1 MSVLLIWNLICKGI
15 YIYQLHFKMYSKC
28 QGGPEYFIYLFKFF
42 RNQKRKLAFWLVF
55 SSNFWKA
62 SIFVWPLALKCR
74 NYRGS
79 HFVSNIWQR
88 NSSCYKP
95 TCFKQ
100 TRKNRCF
107 RKLSVIEYLTLQW
120 LQDIF
125 SSGPQSI
132 RLLSDIIVFQM
143 KMWFDL
149 IDFFLFNVYI
159 VLELN
164 LVYFIIYVLFYYRVS
179 NLIYIF

>member
-1 MSVLLIWNLICKGI
+1 MLLQTCSILPYMLLCLFYLYEIWYVRGFT
-15 YIYQLHFKMYSKC
+15 YINYTLRCIPNVKEAQNIL
-28 QGGPEYFIYLFKFF
+28 FIYLNFLEIRRGNLHFDWYF
-42 RNQKRKLAFWLVF
+42 PQTFEKLLYLCDLWH
-55 SSNFWKA
+55 SNA
-62 SIFVWPLALKCR
+62 RITGA
-74 NYRGS
+74 
-79 HFVSNIWQR
+79 HIFVSNIWQR

-149 IDFFLFNVYI
+149 IDLFLFNVYI
-159 VLELN
+159 VL
-164 LVYFIIYVLFYYRVS
+164 
-179 NLIYIF
+179 